1 VSVLQENKNVRIA
14 MVAGR
19 TVYAFQTGV
28 AKKAFGLSY
37 DQKGTNLPR
46 DREWRAWK
54 SFDESDAERRI
65 GLDEAAQKAL
75 AAHGFWAPPKMAE
88 QDIVVPAKAKK
99 KKK

>member
-1 VSVLQENKNVRIA
+1 MA
-14 MVAGR
+14 AGK

-28 AKKAFGLSY
+28 AKKAFALSY
-37 DQKGTNLPR
+37 DQRGTNLPK

-54 SFDESDAERRI
+54 SFDESESERRI
-65 GLDEAAQKAL
+65 GLDETAQKTL

-88 QDIVVPAKAKK
+88 EAVVVPVKAKK